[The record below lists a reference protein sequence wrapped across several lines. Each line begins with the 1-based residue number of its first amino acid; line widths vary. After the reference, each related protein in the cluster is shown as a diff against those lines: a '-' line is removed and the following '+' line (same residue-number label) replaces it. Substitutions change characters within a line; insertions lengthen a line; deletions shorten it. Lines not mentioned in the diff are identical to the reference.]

1 MNARTGILSAVGVA
15 TLIIIIGATFY
26 ALQRAH
32 TSTATTAAPQPSTTS
47 NIPAAALAAFI
58 PRTPPQGWKEYDN
71 ATYDFSL
78 FYPDDLSLTDHD
90 EPDDE
95 HTAVFDDPAGN
106 YGFQIF
112 VAPYAGTQI
121 TQDRFLLDDPSGVMQ
136 DPTDV
141 TVDGVRGTIF
151 FSSNAIMGDTR
162 ELWFIRGGY
171 LYEVTT
177 YKPLDTWLADIMKT
191 WQFTD

>member
-1 MNARTGILSAVGVA
+1 MLSLVGVT
-15 TLIIIIGATFY
+15 TLIIIIGATSY

-32 TSTATTAAPQPSTTS
+32 TSTATTAAPQASTTS
-47 NIPAAALAAFI
+47 NIPAAAPAAFI
-58 PRTPPQGWKEYDN
+58 PRTPPQGWKEYNN

-78 FYPDDLSLTDHD
+78 FYPDDLSLADHD
-90 EPDDE
+90 EPAGE
-95 HTAVFDDPAGN
+95 HTAVFDDPEGN
-106 YGFQIF
+106 KGFQVFI
-112 VAPYAGTQI
+112 VPYSGTQI

-141 TVDGVRGTIF
+141 MVDGVRGTIF

-191 WQFTD
+191 WQFID